1 MDSLDFYRSYHTKP
15 IKKAIHAV
23 CIPLIVLTTFMFSTF
38 SFSNIDIKVKMIKP
52 FTQEL
57 KFKFTA
63 ESIMCHFMAIYIA
76 LYWKYFGFNVALIM
90 TGYFANIYTFAVVW
104 KALDKNWYMNSI
116 YIFFLAWTMQFI
128 GHAIE
133 GNRPALMTS
142 LTQTLFEAPLYSLDY
157 FPYLNLFD

>member
-1 MDSLDFYRSYHTKP
+1 MDSLDFYRSFHANP
-15 IKKAIHAV
+15 INKAIHAV
-23 CIPLIVLTTFMFSTF
+23 CIPLIVLTIFMFSTF
-38 SFSNIDIKVKMIKP
+38 SFSNIDIKITMIKP

-63 ESIMCHFMAIYIA
+63 ESIMCHLIAIYIA

-90 TGYFANIYTFAVVW
+90 TVYLINIYAFAFIWRVV
-104 KALDKNWYMNSI
+104 DKNWYMNSFF
-116 YIFFLAWTMQFI
+116 IFFMAWTMQFI

-142 LTQTLFEAPLYSLDY
+142 LTQTLFEAPLYSLEY
-157 FPYLNLFD
+157 LPYLNLFN